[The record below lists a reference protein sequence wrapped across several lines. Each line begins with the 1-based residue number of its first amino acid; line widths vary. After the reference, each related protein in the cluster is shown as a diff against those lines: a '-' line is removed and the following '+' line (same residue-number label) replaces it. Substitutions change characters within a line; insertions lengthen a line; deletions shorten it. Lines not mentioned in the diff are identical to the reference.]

1 MKPLGKGH
9 NTLRL
14 CYDTQGEF
22 RRTYGAKMHS
32 PRNKKGID
40 DRKGLASK
48 VNPFLYFCSSPE
60 RDTTPRAS
68 QRRAQ

>member
-1 MKPLGKGH
+1 MQSLGKGH

-14 CYDTQGEF
+14 WYDSQGEI
-22 RRTYGAKMHS
+22 RRTYGAK
-32 PRNKKGID
+32 NKKGID